1 MRRGCKEFNCFCS
14 LDWQLVAI
22 LKGSSVPPAAALQ
35 TFQTAWT
42 TTANFQ
48 TRKSMLFSFRSS
60 SLNLHNPRIPP
71 PWPTLTSGGGSS
83 APQRVC
89 LHVETGRLTKQT
101 HCLESLTDKKAVA
114 LLTCVTLVAVIALIQ
129 WNRLTD
135 SKALVD
141 VETGAPSSERLA
153 FKRGL
158 LFEYLFYE
166 QHQRQHSLIVLLTDR
181 TERTDKTDNSNKN
194 YNYMYLIHPLEFLFM
209 AQHISQISK

>member
-1 MRRGCKEFNCFCS
+1 MRAALF
-14 LDWQLVAI
+14 

-48 TRKSMLFSFRSS
+48 TRKSMLFTFRSS
-60 SLNLHNPRIPP
+60 SLNMHIPRIPP
-71 PWPTLTSGGGSS
+71 LWPTLTSGGGSS
-83 APQRVC
+83 DPQRVC

-114 LLTCVTLVAVIALIQ
+114 LLTCVTLVAAIALTL
-129 WNRLTD
+129 WHLLMD
-135 SKALVD
+135 SKALM
-141 VETGAPSSERLA
+141 EPLA

-158 LFEYLFYE
+158 LFGYLFHE
-166 QHQRQHSLIVLLTDR
+166 QHQRQLSLIVLLTHR

-194 YNYMYLIHPLEFLFM
+194 YNYMKLIYP
-209 AQHISQISK
+209 

>member
-1 MRRGCKEFNCFCS
+1 MRAALF
-14 LDWQLVAI
+14 

-42 TTANFQ
+42 TTANFL

-60 SLNLHNPRIPP
+60 SLNQHIPRIPP
-71 PWPTLTSGGGSS
+71 LWPSLTSGGGSS

-114 LLTCVTLVAVIALIQ
+114 LMTSATLVAVIALIQ
-129 WNRLTD
+129 WNRLMD

-141 VETGAPSSERLA
+141 VETWAPLLEPLA
-153 FKRGL
+153 LKRGL
-158 LFEYLFYE
+158 LFGYLFYE
-166 QHQRQHSLIVLLTDR
+166 QHQHQRQRSLIVLLTDR
-181 TERTDKTDNSNKN
+181 TERTDKTDNINKN
-194 YNYMYLIHPLEFLFM
+194 YNYMYLIYP
-209 AQHISQISK
+209 